1 MLFRLRNSS
10 RFDAADHSRRRRGKE
25 RRHSYGNKNACRRQA
40 DRHQRTDGKRTNERA
55 DTAHAHGP
63 ADAGRPDCGT
73 AKGHPVIAAPGCA
86 RSPKENGLNTHT
98 EALEPMAGALWTSYD
113 TSFPAIWVEAMKR
126 RSRAGGEPTV

>member
-1 MLFRLRNSS
+1 VPV
-10 RFDAADHSRRRRGKE
+10 DP
-25 RRHSYGNKNACRRQA
+25 GNLLLI
-40 DRHQRTDGKRTNERA
+40 
-55 DTAHAHGP
+55 
-63 ADAGRPDCGT
+63 GT

-113 TSFPAIWVEAMKR
+113 TSFPAMWVEAMKR